1 MAAISAAMVKQLRDR
16 TGQAMMDCKK
26 ALTETEG
33 DMEKAVD
40 LLRKKGMAVM
50 EKRGGR
56 ETKEGRVLGKIREDG
71 KRAVLTML
79 CSETDFT
86 SKNADFVQASE
97 LMTNAILNA
106 SGTPESAEAIM
117 DLDAGDGK
125 TVGSVVNEIIS
136 KTGEKITVGDFACFE
151 LTGPGKLFSYVH
163 VNGKVGTLL
172 QMDTADDAV
181 AASDAVQT
189 LASDLAMHITAINP
203 ESVTRDE
210 VDPEAVAREREVAV
224 SQVKDK
230 PANILDK
237 IIDGKMNKWY
247 KQIVLLEQP
256 FVKDDKKTVTQL
268 IDEVGKEA
276 GGEITVKCFRRLQIG

>member
-26 ALTETEG
+26 ALTETDG

-56 ETKEGRVLGKIREDG
+56 ETREGRVISKMREDG
-71 KRAVLTML
+71 KRAVMAML

-86 SKNADFVQASE
+86 SKNDDFVQTSE
-97 LMTNAILNA
+97 LLADAILNA
-106 SGTPESAEAIM
+106 SSTPESAEAVM

-151 LTGPGKLFSYVH
+151 LAGSGKLFSYVH
-163 VNGKVGTLL
+163 FNGKVGTLL
-172 QMDTADDAV
+172 QIDTADDAV
-181 AASDAVQT
+181 AGSDAVQT

-203 ESVTRDE
+203 GSVSRDE
-210 VDPEAVAREREVAV
+210 VDPEEVAREREVAV

-230 PANILDK
+230 PANIVDK
-237 IIDGKMNKWY
+237 IVDGKMNKWY
-247 KQIVLLEQP
+247 QQIVLLEQP

-268 IDEVGKEA
+268 IDEVSKEA
-276 GGEITVKCFRRLQIG
+276 GGEITVKCFSRLQIG

>member
-1 MAAISAAMVKQLRDR
+1 MTAISATMVKQLRDR

-26 ALTETEG
+26 ALTETDG

-56 ETKEGRVLGKIREDG
+56 ETKEGRVISKIREDG
-71 KRAVLTML
+71 KRAVLAML

-86 SKNADFVQASE
+86 SKNDDFLQASE
-97 LMTNAILNA
+97 LMADAILNA
-106 SGTPESAEAIM
+106 SVNPDSVEAVM
-117 DLDAGDGK
+117 NLDAGDGK

-136 KTGEKITVGDFACFE
+136 KTGEKVTVGDFACFE
-151 LTGPGKLFSYVH
+151 LTGSGKLYSYVH
-163 VNGKVGTLL
+163 FNGKVGTLL
-172 QMDTADDAV
+172 QIETADDAV

-189 LASDLAMHITAINP
+189 LVSDLAMHITAINP
-203 ESVTRDE
+203 ESVTRED
-210 VDPEAVAREREVAV
+210 VDPEAVARERDVAV

-230 PANILDK
+230 PANIVDK
-237 IIDGKMNKWY
+237 IVDGKMNKWY
-247 KQIVLLEQP
+247 QQIVLLEQP

-268 IDEVGKEA
+268 LDEVGKEA